1 MNLIIIGDDVD
12 KIAKDIWKAN
22 TNYYIINQSP
32 YVFDKRFIKFI
43 KNKRVI
49 VCTTVE
55 QFADKDFNTVVDFM
69 NDNKFIPIFVTDS
82 NETIENRIYI
92 AIDDYVENCVLYLKN
107 KKNEDYDNLIK
118 ICGDYL
124 LGKGLINNDTTL
136 RTSGEGE
143 ETSSGK

>member
-12 KIAKDIWKAN
+12 KIAKDIWKSN

-32 YVFDKRFIKFI
+32 YVFDKKFIKFI

-143 ETSSGK
+143 ETSSRK

>member
-32 YVFDKRFIKFI
+32 YVFDKKFIKFI

-92 AIDDYVENCVLYLKN
+92 AIDDYVENCILYLKN

-143 ETSSGK
+143 ETSSRK

>member
-32 YVFDKRFIKFI
+32 YVFDKKFIKFI

-82 NETIENRIYI
+82 NDTIENRIYI

-143 ETSSGK
+143 ETSSRK

>member
-32 YVFDKRFIKFI
+32 YVFDKKFIKFI

-143 ETSSGK
+143 ETSSRK

>member
-1 MNLIIIGDDVD
+1 MNLMIIGDDVD

-22 TNYYIINQSP
+22 TNYYIINQNP
-32 YVFDKRFIKFI
+32 YVFDKNFIKFI

-55 QFADKDFNTVVDFM
+55 QFEDKDFNTVVDFM

-92 AIDDYVENCVLYLKN
+92 AIDNYVENCVLYLKN
-107 KKNEDYDNLIK
+107 EKNEDYDNLIK

-136 RTSGEGE
+136 RTSGEGKK
-143 ETSSGK
+143 TSSRK

>member
-1 MNLIIIGDDVD
+1 MNLMIIGDDVD

-22 TNYYIINQSP
+22 TNYYIINQNP
-32 YVFDKRFIKFI
+32 YVFDKNFIKFI

-55 QFADKDFNTVVDFM
+55 QFKDKDFNTVVDFM

-107 KKNEDYDNLIK
+107 EKNEDYDNLIK

-143 ETSSGK
+143 KTSSRK

>member
-22 TNYYIINQSP
+22 TNYYIINQNP
-32 YVFDKRFIKFI
+32 YVFDKNFIKFI

-55 QFADKDFNTVVDFM
+55 QFTDKDFNTVVDFM

-107 KKNEDYDNLIK
+107 EKNEDYDNLIK

-143 ETSSGK
+143 KTSSRK

>member
-32 YVFDKRFIKFI
+32 YVFDKKFIKFI

-49 VCTTVE
+49 VCTTAE

-143 ETSSGK
+143 ETSSRK

>member
-136 RTSGEGE
+136 RTSGEGK
-143 ETSSGK
+143 ETSSRE